1 MVNYSFRFSPKKLDI
16 TMPHSMTA
24 FARETIQAEF
34 GSLSCEIRSVNHR
47 YLEPHLRLP
56 EPLRAAEPMVREQL
70 RKNLQRGKVEVAFQL
85 ASNSAEQSALS
96 LNEALMHRV
105 VDALDQVTQV
115 SNQLKPTLDPMSV
128 LQWPGVV
135 EQKSIDNEALQAHAQ
150 TLLGQTLNSLLE
162 HRQREGAE
170 LQRLIEARLAD
181 IAEQVVIVRENMPE
195 ILQLQRDKL
204 RTRLEELAA
213 EFDDGRLEQEMAIL
227 ANKADVAE
235 ELDRLET
242 HLNEVAH
249 IFKQKGAIG
258 RRLDFMMQEL
268 NREANT
274 LSSKSLSSQ
283 TTQAAVN
290 IKVLIEQMREQI
302 QNIE

>member
-1 MVNYSFRFSPKKLDI
+1 MI
-16 TMPHSMTA
+16 MPHSMTA
-24 FARETIQAEF
+24 FARETLQAEF
-34 GSLSCEIRSVNHR
+34 GTLVCELRSVNHR
-47 YLEPHLRLP
+47 YLEPSLRLP
-56 EPLRAAEPMVREQL
+56 EPLRALETSIREQL
-70 RKNLQRGKVEVAFQL
+70 RKTLQRGKVEVSFQVMTNTSDQ
-85 ASNSAEQSALS
+85 AAL
-96 LNEALMHRV
+96 LINEPLMHLV
-105 VDALDQVTQV
+105 VDSMHKV
-115 SNQLKPTLDPMSV
+115 SQASENLQANFDPMAV

-135 EQKSIDNEALQAHAQ
+135 AQTGIDNDLLQKNAL
-150 TLLGQTLNSLLE
+150 TLLKQACKSLLE
-162 HRQREGAE
+162 HRQREGFE
-170 LQRLIEARLAD
+170 LQRLIEERLSQ
-181 IAEQVVIVRENMPE
+181 IAEQVVIVRAKMPE
-195 ILQLQRDKL
+195 ILQAQRDKL
-204 RTRLEELAA
+204 RARLEELKA
-213 EFDDGRLEQEMAIL
+213 ELDETRLEQEMAIL

-249 IFKQKGAIG
+249 ILTQKGAIG

-274 LSSKSLSSQ
+274 LSSKSLSSE